1 MLVILS
7 CFYMEKRNKRNI
19 FLVLSLQHPGLQRHP
34 THQSWEGR
42 WSNDTLLPPLFSSRL
57 FIRLIKLTPGEK
69 GQSDTECMCE
79 KTDTLHEKYQSQ
91 LYMEKKFVMIMEFY
105 TQTLETKIDRLT
117 TLAISRRN
125 KESINIY
132 GMNFYV

>member
-1 MLVILS
+1 
-7 CFYMEKRNKRNI
+7 
-19 FLVLSLQHPGLQRHP
+19 
-34 THQSWEGR
+34 
-42 WSNDTLLPPLFSSRL
+42 
-57 FIRLIKLTPGEK
+57 
-69 GQSDTECMCE
+69 MCE
-79 KTDTLHEKYQSQ
+79 KTDTLHEKDQSQ

>member
-1 MLVILS
+1 
-7 CFYMEKRNKRNI
+7 
-19 FLVLSLQHPGLQRHP
+19 
-34 THQSWEGR
+34 
-42 WSNDTLLPPLFSSRL
+42 
-57 FIRLIKLTPGEK
+57 
-69 GQSDTECMCE
+69 MCE